1 MEMNN
6 TPPRNLAE
14 RMEEELISLTNVDKL
29 TLCDWA
35 YQYAQAGDWE
45 SKEIIDEHIYFE
57 RS

>member
-1 MEMNN
+1 MNS

-14 RMEEELISLTNVDKL
+14 RMEEGLISLANVDKL
-29 TLCDWA
+29 ILCDWA